1 MTARR
6 LPVRRLPAA
15 WFWALLA
22 MLALA
27 PLLGSLHAVAHPP
40 TGYQSVSSTAAAAPA
55 GPLAH
60 MDATAWPKRL
70 FGDHSGKDDCRLYDQ
85 LCHGEVLH
93 SAPLPVLPFA
103 VPIATFDFLQGEFLV
118 RWAALF
124 DARGP
129 PSAR

>member
-1 MTARR
+1 MTTHR
-6 LPVRRLPAA
+6 LFAHRLPAA

-27 PLLGSLHAVAHPP
+27 PLLGSLHSVAHPP
-40 TGYQSVSSTAAAAPA
+40 AVSKSLQAAAAQAKPA
-55 GPLAH
+55 AH
-60 MDATAWPKRL
+60 VHAAGWSKRL
-70 FGDHSGKDDCRLYDQ
+70 FGEHSSESDCRVYDQ
-85 LCHGEVLH
+85 LCHGEALH
-93 SAPLPVLPFA
+93 SAYLLALPFA
-103 VPIATFDFLQGEFLV
+103 LPIATFDFLQGEFLA

>member
-1 MTARR
+1 MTAHR

-15 WFWALLA
+15 WFWVLLA
-22 MLALA
+22 MLMLA

-40 TGYQSVSSTAAAAPA
+40 AAYKSVLRTAAVPA
-55 GPLAH
+55 SPLAH
-60 MDATAWPKRL
+60 MHAKAWPKRL
-70 FGDHSGKDDCRLYDQ
+70 FGDHSGEGDCRVYDQ
-85 LCHGEVLH
+85 LCHGEALH
-93 SAPLPVLPFA
+93 PAHLPVLPFA
-103 VPIATFDFLQGEFLV
+103 VPIATFDFLQGEFLA